1 MTALLYI
8 LTISAMTRLA
18 GWGVE
23 IDASATMKKLTEF
36 FGKTSCAMLVAF
48 ASLAYT
54 GDLFLALIIGAGWLI
69 WRAFGTND
77 RLDRDYAR
85 LTAFIDTDGSYIS
98 GKPRTFPFWFRVSYM
113 GLRGLFSSLPL
124 FTAIAAYTGLPSVLL
139 LAVPMALQGVFYFGL
154 KHITPPR
161 FLDWW
166 PAANEAVLGAFIG
179 VLIVGV
185 L

>member
-8 LTISAMTRLA
+8 LTISAMTRA
-18 GWGVE
+18 CGYGTDE
-23 IDASATMKKLTEF
+23 NASEFEKKLAEF
-36 FGKTSCAMLVAF
+36 LSKALCTILVAF

-54 GDLFLALIIGAGWLI
+54 SDLFLALIIGAGWLI

-77 RLDRDYAR
+77 RLDRDY
-85 LTAFIDTDGSYIS
+85 TYIS
-98 GKPRTFPFWFRVSYM
+98 DKPRTFPFWFRVSYM
-113 GLRGLFSSLPL
+113 GARGLLSSLPL
-124 FTAIAAYTGLPSVLL
+124 FAAIAAYMTMPSVLL

-154 KHITPPR
+154 KRIMPPR

-179 VLIVGV
+179 VLIVGA

>member
-1 MTALLYI
+1 MTALFYI

-23 IDASATMKKLTEF
+23 IDATQTAKKLTEF

-54 GDLFLALIIGAGWLI
+54 GDLFVALIVGAGWLI
-69 WRAFGTND
+69 WRAFGCND
-77 RLDRDYAR
+77 RLNRDYSR
-85 LTAFIDTDGSYIS
+85 LGAWLNLA
-98 GKPRTFPFWFRVSYM
+98 PRLTFPFWFRVSYM
-113 GLRGLFSSLPL
+113 GARGLLSSLPL
-124 FTAIAAYTGLPSVLL
+124 FAAIAAYLTMPSVLL

-154 KHITPPR
+154 KRIMPPR

-179 VLIVGV
+179 VLIVGA